1 MMTHY
6 EALAVT
12 PNANYGE
19 IRAKY
24 RAAILALHPDKL
36 DPVSESSSSQQQAG
50 TISSFLRVQEA
61 WKVLRDADSRA
72 AYDTLLLR
80 DDGLETHSSMRRRSE
95 SACVIGEEVMLE
107 EMEESVGEDEGGGT
121 EKVFEYWYPCRC
133 GEFFAVSETE
143 LKEAGLDSGEEHVQ
157 RCAIVLPC
165 HSCSLHLRVFFWASI
180 PSC

>member
-36 DPVSESSSSQQQAG
+36 DPVSGSSSSQQQAG

-72 AYDTLLLR
+72 AYDTLLLS

-95 SACVIGEEVMLE
+95 STCVIGEEVMLE

-165 HSCSLHLRVFFWASI
+165 QSCSLHLRVFFWASI
-180 PSC
+180 PS